1 MKRRKL
7 LLNER
12 VEVRQFEEGLRGS
25 WHPGVVVGVSNLFR
39 SIEYEELLCETGD
52 SKLIESI
59 PVTEAI
65 EGLHSRR
72 HIPLT
77 YRGHIRPLP
86 PPSQPLSNQKLGF
99 GVCVDALFGDAW
111 WEGVILDND
120 DNASERSV
128 YFPDE
133 GDECKFSVSQL
144 RVAHEWDEFMGIWR
158 DRGVWTLVQLA
169 QELEG
174 DVPLACCV
182 KKVWSSLRLNYGFIK
197 MVSEWTCGV
206 RTVWRK
212 YFMEVVQDIAG
223 GSSRRNLANRKIL
236 AWMVRKKGNKL
247 KDPRQANSPLS
258 DTFALARSCNNLKA
272 VRSCRK
278 GEGGGPVGKP
288 KGRKQ
293 SVMSKLKHEE
303 LSIINKSTR
312 KSFQADKPCGEKQ
325 MASGVSLTKSN
336 YSILLDESD
345 QIPDHYNDVNKETCS
360 SLPTQITESAKLES
374 EIDRQKSPTLREKE
388 DNQFSVDSSGGS
400 KTICNAVSHVQDNQS
415 TRRSFIQH
423 GQIDGNLAVLFPT
436 CRKMQ
441 ASRQAFFSVIHKRR
455 RSSLIRKKVSKIC
468 QQPILKVTNTSKV
481 EMGNNEA
488 SFLGVYKQKND
499 SVMRKGFSKKLKP
512 ANSRVVTIP
521 RKEEK
526 GLDVKRKEDD
536 LVAGHHRPILPF
548 DNCGKNVRLED
559 MVSRSRRRKRKWHC
573 RGSRLSDTVCSVCHY
588 EGGLIVCDHCPCA
601 YHLSCINLK
610 DVPGEKWF
618 CPSCCCGLCGLRD
631 SKSDS
636 EHFTKACLQCTRQ
649 YHVACLSEA
658 QHLSPTDY
666 PFGSFCSKVCYEL
679 CAQLHQLLG
688 ISNPTTVDGLS
699 WTLTRSMK
707 NVYKFPDMSKTP
719 TWIKPSNVLRVIHE
733 CFEPVKDPH
742 TKRDLFRDVIFNSG
756 SKLKRLDFRGFYAMV
771 LHNSD
776 EILSI
781 ATVRVHGL
789 KAAEIP
795 LVATPFEYRRQG
807 MCRLLLQELEKLL
820 TQMGIE
826 RLVLPAIPQRRETW
840 ETSFGFS
847 EMILSERLQ
856 FLGYP
861 FLAFQGTIMLQKFLR
876 NSMTIKEMRDFA
888 GKSLDLGGNMSDVF
902 MKHKQGSD
910 SKDRFYGLF
919 YERRLKLKV
928 IGKENLVNNCGGC
941 TQHSENLRKR
951 RRVLASRDSKI
962 LMNCSK

>member
-1 MKRRKL
+1 MNQRKL

-39 SIEYEELLCETGD
+39 SIEFDELLCETGK

-59 PVTEAI
+59 PVTETI
-65 EGLHSRR
+65 EGFHSRR
-72 HIPLT
+72 YIPLT

-86 PPSQPLSNQKLGF
+86 PPSQPLSSQKPSF
-99 GVCVDALFGDAW
+99 GVCVDAYFEDAW

-158 DRGVWTLVQLA
+158 DRGVWILVQLVK
-169 QELEG
+169 ELEG
-174 DVPLACCV
+174 DVPLACFV

-197 MVSEWTCGV
+197 MISEWTCGV

-212 YFMEVVQDIAG
+212 YFMEVVQEIAV

-236 AWMVRKKGNKL
+236 AWMVRRKGNKV
-247 KDPRQANSPLS
+247 KDPGQAKSHLS
-258 DTFALARSCNNLKA
+258 DTFAQAGSCNDLKA
-272 VRSCRK
+272 VRSSQK
-278 GEGGGPVGKP
+278 GAGGGPLGKH
-288 KGRKQ
+288 KGKKR
-293 SVMSKLKHEE
+293 SLMSKLKHEE
-303 LSIINKSTR
+303 LSTINNSTR
-312 KSFQADKPCGEKQ
+312 KSSPADKLCGEKK
-325 MASGVSLTKSN
+325 MTSGVSLIKNN
-336 YSILLDESD
+336 YSILIDESD
-345 QIPDHYNDVNKETCS
+345 QIPDHYTDVNKEVCS
-360 SLPTQITESAKLES
+360 SLPTQTKESGKLES
-374 EIDRQKSPTLREKE
+374 EIDKQKSPTLRKNEGI
-388 DNQFSVDSSGGS
+388 QFSVESSGGS
-400 KTICNAVSHVQDNQS
+400 KTISYTVSHVQDNQS
-415 TRRSFIQH
+415 ACRSFKKH
-423 GQIDGNLAVLFPT
+423 GQIDGNPAAIFPG

-441 ASRQAFFSVIHKRR
+441 ASRQVFFAVIHKRR
-455 RSSLIRKKVSKIC
+455 RSILMRKRISKVYQKPNS
-468 QQPILKVTNTSKV
+468 KVTNPSKV
-481 EMGNNEA
+481 EKGHNKD
-488 SFLGVYKQKND
+488 SFLVVYKQNND
-499 SVMRKGFSKKLKP
+499 SVMRKRFSNKP
-512 ANSRVVTIP
+512 KQADSKVEAIP

-526 GLDVKRKEDD
+526 GVKRKEDD
-536 LVAGHHRPILPF
+536 LVTGYHHLSLPF
-548 DNCGKNVRLED
+548 DNCGKKVRLKD
-559 MVSRSRRRKRKWHC
+559 MVSRSRRHKRKWHC
-573 RGSRLSDTVCSVCHY
+573 HGSRLCDTICSVCHY
-588 EGGLIVCDHCPCA
+588 GGGLIICDHCPCA

-610 DVPGEKWF
+610 DVPGESWF

-636 EHFTKACLQCTRQ
+636 ELFTKACLQCTRQ

-666 PFGSFCSKVCYEL
+666 PFGSFCSEACYKL

-688 ISNPTTVDGLS
+688 ISNPTNVDGLS
-699 WTLTRSMK
+699 WTLMRSLK
-707 NVYKFPDMSKTP
+707 NVYQFPDLSKP
-719 TWIKPSNVLRVIHE
+719 HTWIKLSDVLRVIDE

-742 TKRDLFRDVIFNSG
+742 NKRDLVRDVVFNSR

-771 LHNSD
+771 LHNGD

-781 ATVRVHGL
+781 ATVRIHGL

-795 LVATPFEYRRQG
+795 LVATPFQYRRQG

-826 RLVLPAIPQRRETW
+826 RLVLPAIPQLRETW
-840 ETSFGFS
+840 ETSFGFL
-847 EMILSERLQ
+847 EMSFSERLQ

-876 NSMTIKEMRDFA
+876 NSMMIKEMRDFA
-888 GKSLDLGGNMSDVF
+888 GKSLDLGGNMSNVF

-928 IGKENLVNNCGGC
+928 IGKENLVNNSGGR
-941 TQHSENLRKR
+941 TQHSENLCKR
-951 RRVLASRDSKI
+951 RRVLASRD
-962 LMNCSK
+962 